1 MLPLWVLIGL
11 VALLIL
17 LEGFFSGSETVYT
30 STSKAFI
37 HDLAQRGDP
46 RAGEI
51 RSMLSR
57 TERFLATTL
66 TGTNLALVSSTSLC
80 QVIVRHYLE
89 PSLAFQA
96 FVAAVPA
103 PWDWA
108 YVANAFI
115 MIPCILIMAEL
126 VPKSLARAHADTLAL
141 RLVRPLRLAGTILAP
156 VSFVV
161 GKLAAVL
168 AGWAGGP
175 MRNAFKPAV
184 TREDLKAMAV
194 MAAEQE
200 VVPDLVGSIL
210 LTVFEL
216 DRKPVSSMM
225 VPLVDVVSVPEEA
238 TVGEVEHL
246 SVETG
251 HAQFPV
257 YSRRVDEIV
266 GVVSLRHLLYE
277 APAQGGDLP
286 AHTPIG
292 PYVRRHVMFVP
303 ETKSVTSL
311 LHELRYQHISMAVV
325 VDEYG
330 GVVGILTLEDLVE
343 ELVGELHDERDRPA
357 AALAMIEGGAF
368 ECDGKM
374 TIETLGD
381 VLGCTVTREGFDTVA
396 GLVLKLAGRIPAEG
410 ERVRFGQYEIE
421 VVRVVKHKVARL
433 RFRQVAEAA
442 PSGRE

>member
-225 VPLVDVVSVPEEA
+225 VPLVDVVSVP
-238 TVGEVEHL
+238 
-246 SVETG
+246 
-251 HAQFPV
+251 
-257 YSRRVDEIV
+257 
-266 GVVSLRHLLYE
+266 
-277 APAQGGDLP
+277 
-286 AHTPIG
+286 
-292 PYVRRHVMFVP
+292 
-303 ETKSVTSL
+303 
-311 LHELRYQHISMAVV
+311 
-325 VDEYG
+325 
-330 GVVGILTLEDLVE
+330 
-343 ELVGELHDERDRPA
+343 
-357 AALAMIEGGAF
+357 
-368 ECDGKM
+368 
-374 TIETLGD
+374 
-381 VLGCTVTREGFDTVA
+381 
-396 GLVLKLAGRIPAEG
+396 
-410 ERVRFGQYEIE
+410 
-421 VVRVVKHKVARL
+421 
-433 RFRQVAEAA
+433 
-442 PSGRE
+442 

>member
-11 VALLIL
+11 VALLVL

-46 RAGEI
+46 RASEI

-57 TERFLATTL
+57 TERFLGTTL
-66 TGTNLALVSSTSLC
+66 TGANLTLVSATSLC
-80 QVIVRHYLE
+80 QVIVGHYIA
-89 PSLAFQA
+89 PSAAFQML
-96 FVAAVPA
+96 VATVPA

-108 YVANAFI
+108 YVVNAFI
-115 MIPCILIMAEL
+115 MTPSLLILAEL

-141 RLVRPLRLAGTILAP
+141 RLVRPLRLAETVLAP

-161 GKLAAVL
+161 SKVAGVL

-175 MRNAFKPAV
+175 VQNAFKPAV
-184 TREDLKAMAV
+184 TREDLKAMAA
-194 MAAEQE
+194 MATEQE

-225 VPLVDVVSVPEEA
+225 VPLVDVVSVAEDA
-238 TVGEVEHL
+238 TVGEVERL
-246 SVETG
+246 SVETS

-257 YSRRVDEIV
+257 FSGRVDEIV

-277 APAQGGDLP
+277 GPAQGGDLP

-292 PYVRRHVMFVP
+292 PYIRRQVMFVP

-311 LHELRYQHISMAVV
+311 LHELRYQHIPMAVV

-357 AALAMIEGGAF
+357 AALAMLEGGAF
-368 ECDGKM
+368 ECDGKLA
-374 TIETLGD
+374 IEALGD
-381 VLGCTVTREGFDTVA
+381 ALGCTVTRDGFDTVA
-396 GLVLKLAGRIPAEG
+396 GLVLKLAGRIPAAG
-410 ERVRFGQYEIE
+410 ERFRFGGYEIE
-421 VVRVVKHKVARL
+421 VVTVLKHKLARL
-433 RFRQVAEAA
+433 RFRRVDGAT
-442 PSGRE
+442 S

>member
-11 VALLIL
+11 VGLLIL

-46 RAGEI
+46 RADRI
-51 RSMLSR
+51 RSMLAQP
-57 TERFLATTL
+57 ERFLGTTL
-66 TGTNLALVSSTSLC
+66 TGANLTLVSATSLC
-80 QVIVRHYLE
+80 QVIVGHYLE
-89 PSLAFQA
+89 PSVAFQA

-115 MIPCILIMAEL
+115 MTPSLLILAEL

-141 RLVRPLRLAGTILAP
+141 RLVRPLRLAEALLAP
-156 VSFVV
+156 LSFVV
-161 GKLAAVL
+161 TKVSGVL

-175 MRNAFKPAV
+175 LQNAFKPAV
-184 TREDLKAMAV
+184 TREDLKAIAV
-194 MAAEQE
+194 MATEQE

-216 DRKPVSSMM
+216 DRKPVSCMM
-225 VPLVDVVSVPEEA
+225 VPLVDVVSVAEGA
-238 TVGEVEHL
+238 TVGDVERL
-246 SVETG
+246 SGATG

-257 YSRRVDEIV
+257 FSGRIDEII

-277 APAQGGDLP
+277 APPGGGDLP

-292 PYVRRHVMFVP
+292 PYIRRQVLFVP

-311 LHELRYQHISMAVV
+311 LHELRYQHSSMAVV

-357 AALAMIEGGAF
+357 AALAMLEGGSF

-374 TIETLGD
+374 TIESFGD
-381 VLGCTVTREGFDTVA
+381 ALGCTVTRDGFDTVA
-396 GLVLKLAGRIPAEG
+396 GLVLKLAGRIPAAG
-410 ERVRFGQYEIE
+410 ERVRFGAYEIE
-421 VVRVVKHKVARL
+421 VVTVLKHRLARL
-433 RFRQVAEAA
+433 RVRQVEAT
-442 PSGRE
+442 PPEPPP